1 MKMTTTQ
8 SEQGFAP
15 WPVIVGGLISV
26 ALTVFAVVQ
35 VSGPT
40 QPLAW
45 MLVVAATAMGVRPA
59 RVPGSHVAVTPIHF
73 FILIGLIEFG
83 PWVALAAGAGGV
95 TGAALMPSHPMRSIQ
110 YVVNQFAIAA
120 ATMAAAL
127 VIGPEWPAIAL
138 AAALFAIVN
147 STIVAAAITL
157 SRKRSIGVVWWRAI
171 RTDLWSRPLGFLLT
185 AGILVWLDAFSL
197 IVLSTVV
204 STAWA
209 GWRILRR
216 RRDLS
221 TVDALD

>member
-1 MKMTTTQ
+1 MTMMTMQ
-8 SEQGFAP
+8 SEQRFAP
-15 WPVIVGGLISV
+15 WSVIVGGLISV

-45 MLVVAATAMGVRPA
+45 MLVVAATAMGVRPL

-73 FILIGLIEFG
+73 FVLIALIEFH

-95 TGAALMPSHPMRSIQ
+95 TGAALMPARPMRSIQ
-110 YVVNQFAIAA
+110 YVVNQLAIAA
-120 ATMAAAL
+120 ATMASAL
-127 VIGPEWPAIAL
+127 VVGPDWPSIAL
-138 AAALFAIVN
+138 AAALFALVN
-147 STIVAAAITL
+147 STIVAAAIAL
-157 SRKRSIGVVWWRAI
+157 NGKRSIVAVWWRAI
-171 RTDLWSRPLGFLLT
+171 RSDFWSRPLGFVVT

-216 RRDLS
+216 RREFS